1 MSQVLEYLQGTG
13 NDHRE
18 RKLSEVLA
26 ADDTFLEQ
34 EHDYIQWLFPLREPS
49 YNVESAPVM
58 TEDEIK
64 KARTDK
70 RVQENMNRSL
80 ERMAKFYME
89 NDHWLVPREHNHL
102 RITRI
107 IKSTRMILGDDPA
120 TGFYDQIMER
130 VHATDADILPLHLA
144 YWTDAVGLSF
154 DRTGEIIRAN

>member
-1 MSQVLEYLQGTG
+1 MSQVLQYLQGSG
-13 NDHRE
+13 ADHQGRT
-18 RKLSEVLA
+18 LSEVLLA
-26 ADDTFLEQ
+26 NDEFLEQ

-49 YNVESAPVM
+49 YNVESAPVI

-64 KARTDK
+64 KARANK
-70 RVQENMNRSL
+70 RVQDNMSKSL
-80 ERMAKFYME
+80 ERMTRFCMG

-107 IKSTRMILGDDPA
+107 IRSTRMILGDDPA
-120 TGFYDQIMER
+120 SCFYDQIMER
-130 VHATDADILPLHLA
+130 VHVTNAEILPLHLA

>member
-1 MSQVLEYLQGTG
+1 MSQIIQYLQGSG
-13 NDHRE
+13 IDHRG
-18 RKLSEVLA
+18 RKLSEVLS

-34 EHDYIQWLFPLREPS
+34 EHDYIQWLFPLREAS
-49 YNVESAPVM
+49 YNVESAPVI
-58 TEDEIK
+58 TEEEVK
-64 KARTDK
+64 KAKVDK
-70 RVQENMNRSL
+70 SVQDNMNKSL
-80 ERMAKFYME
+80 GRMTKFYLG

-107 IKSTRMILGDDPA
+107 IKSTRMILGDDSA

-130 VHATDADILPLHLA
+130 VHATEADILPLHLA